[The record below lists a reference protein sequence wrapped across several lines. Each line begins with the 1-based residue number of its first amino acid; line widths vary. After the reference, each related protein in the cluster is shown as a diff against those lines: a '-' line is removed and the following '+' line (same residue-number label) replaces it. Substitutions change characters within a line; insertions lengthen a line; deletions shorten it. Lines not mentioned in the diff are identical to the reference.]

1 MRCEPDI
8 SICSPMSD
16 QTIRSLQREEMEMVM
31 SANLSAPTG
40 VQGLARHFWRGR
52 LIEALRRQGAAYQ
65 NWRTQQRAMA
75 RLRSMSDAQLKDI
88 GLVRSQVEIAVRAGM
103 GLEQRQ
109 LTHV

>member
-1 MRCEPDI
+1 MI
-8 SICSPMSD
+8 
-16 QTIRSLQREEMEMVM
+16 M

-40 VQGLARHFWRGR
+40 VQRLARPFRRRR
-52 LIEALRRQGAAYQ
+52 LIEALKRQWATYE
-65 NWRTQQRAMA
+65 NWRIQQQAMA

-88 GLVRSQVEIAVRAGM
+88 GLVRSQIEIALRAGM

>member
-1 MRCEPDI
+1 
-8 SICSPMSD
+8 MSD
-16 QTIRSLQREEMEMVM
+16 QTIRSLHREEVEMIM

-40 VQGLARHFWRGR
+40 VQRLARPFRRRR
-52 LIEALRRQGAAYQ
+52 LIEALKRQWATYE
-65 NWRTQQRAMA
+65 NWRIQQQAMA

-88 GLVRSQVEIAVRAGM
+88 RLVRSQIEIALRAGM